1 MNRISNWRRWMRAT
15 LAAGMAAGLVA
26 CGGSDDAAPA
36 PPPPPPA
43 PAIGSATIGAAGG
56 VVDGPDGT
64 QLVIPPGAL
73 SSDVLIRIARSR
85 TGAPDLPAA
94 ASPSLPVY
102 EVTPHGL
109 LFAQPVQLKIPANPQ
124 GGTSESA
131 WAAEPGGPWSTVAAR
146 GENGLLVVDRIS
158 LSWFTYPVPGNGE
171 AFVQAAD
178 IARPF
183 QADPAGALR
192 YERVIQEGPPAVV
205 FNRMV
210 LSENATLRLP
220 LKFTALPGC
229 TDGELEVESQFQ
241 PHLSPT
247 LPRQTVLRQAIVL
260 VAPALA
266 SREALQ
272 GLWVAQ
278 HTFQTAV
285 SSSSRGRQ
293 YYFFKYSCRYGSP
306 VRTYSTG
313 FTEPI
318 YVEPAG
324 TVAPAFTVSP
334 VTTQVVAG
342 QPASFTA
349 IAQGTPA
356 PSISWQVAPATGAF
370 TDVVGEPACAP
381 TAAPASGVQT
391 NASCRLAIT
400 PLGNNGQRY
409 RAIASNVAAPGG
421 VASSEAVLTITAAP
435 VAPSITQQPQ
445 AQTTTVGGSAT
456 FSVTATGTATLG
468 YTWRLNGTPLPAM
481 TGGFGTTTTCS
492 GTVTYSNGN
501 ATITLSGLSAV
512 CNGALVDVTVSNG
525 VNPSA
530 VSNNVTLTVNPAT
543 QSLSLLAGAI
553 GGGGTLDGTGT
564 LARGRFSR
572 GSGIAFD
579 DTGTAYF
586 SDQSTNRIRK
596 VTEAGVVTTMSSVNT
611 LLRPAGVAVDAARN
625 LYVAEADA
633 DRITR
638 ITPAGVASVWAG
650 GIQGDQDGNGTQ
662 ARFANPEGLAI
673 DATGN
678 LYVAETPSYRNGKI
692 RKISPTGVVTTFYDF
707 GAPYGKA
714 ALAVDAAGT
723 VYAAGGTVVQ
733 RIPPNTPA
741 GTAPVLAGDPT
752 QPGNLD
758 GQGTAARFN
767 FISGIALAADGN
779 LYVTA
784 SNNFNVRRITPAGLV
799 TTVSG
804 GGPVGDGAGTAAGYE
819 FPSSIAAAPGGGYL
833 LVGDV
838 TTMRKLTLSNAFA
851 STFLGS
857 RAQRGINDGSG
868 AAARFNSGGDVVL
881 DSAGNTYVAG
891 GDRIRKIQPDGLVTT
906 VAVTPA
912 NYLAID
918 LTSGVLVASNQFE
931 VWRVTTAGVVSRLAG
946 DSQVQD
952 YVDGQG
958 ANAAFSQIAGLAV
971 DRAGNVFVAEGL
983 SHTIRRISPA
993 GVVTT
998 IAGARDQSGTSDG
1011 AAALARFNSPAGM
1024 AVDANDNLFVGD
1036 SGNRTI
1042 RKVTPQGVVSTP
1054 AGTPGVSGS
1063 ADGNGAA
1070 ASFRGTGA
1078 LAFDRNGRLLIADG
1092 CALRRMEPVNFAVST
1107 VLGVDGQC
1115 GVVLGNS
1122 PRINGASGIAVRSDG
1137 RLVLMSDFAV
1147 LEAVAP

>member
-1 MNRISNWRRWMRAT
+1 
-15 LAAGMAAGLVA
+15 
-26 CGGSDDAAPA
+26 
-36 PPPPPPA
+36 
-43 PAIGSATIGAAGG
+43 
-56 VVDGPDGT
+56 
-64 QLVIPPGAL
+64 
-73 SSDVLIRIARSR
+73 
-85 TGAPDLPAA
+85 
-94 ASPSLPVY
+94 
-102 EVTPHGL
+102 
-109 LFAQPVQLKIPANPQ
+109 
-124 GGTSESA
+124 
-131 WAAEPGGPWSTVAAR
+131 
-146 GENGLLVVDRIS
+146 
-158 LSWFTYPVPGNGE
+158 
-171 AFVQAAD
+171 
-178 IARPF
+178 
-183 QADPAGALR
+183 
-192 YERVIQEGPPAVV
+192 
-205 FNRMV
+205 MV
-210 LSENATLRLP
+210 LSETATLRLP

-247 LPRQTVLRQAIVL
+247 LPRRTVLRQSIVL
-260 VAPALA
+260 VAPAPA
-266 SREALQ
+266 SREALL
-272 GLWVAQ
+272 GLWVGQ
-278 HTFQTAV
+278 YTFVTTV

-293 YYFFKYSCRYGSP
+293 YYYFKYSCLYGSQA
-306 VRTYSTG
+306 RTFSQAHTD
-313 FTEPI
+313 PI

-324 TVAPAFTVSP
+324 TVAPTFTLSP
-334 VTTQVVAG
+334 VNTQVVAG

-349 IAQGTPA
+349 IAQGRPA

-370 TDVVGEPACAP
+370 IDVVGEPACAP
-381 TAAPASGVQT
+381 SAAPASGVET
-391 NASCRLAIT
+391 NASCRLANT
-400 PLGNNGQRY
+400 LLGNNGQRY

-421 VASSEAVLTITAAP
+421 AASSEAVLTITAAP
-435 VAPSITQQPQ
+435 VAPTITVQP
-445 AQTTTVGGSAT
+445 APQTTTVGGNAT

-468 YTWRLNGTPLPAM
+468 YTWRLNGTALPAS
-481 TGGFGTTTTCS
+481 GTFSVGSCS
-492 GTVTYSNGN
+492 GNVSYANGG
-501 ATITLSGLSAV
+501 ATATLSALTAG
-512 CNGALVDVTVSNG
+512 CNGVLVDVTVSNG

-530 VSNNVTLTVNPAT
+530 VSNSVVLTVNPVT

-553 GGGGTLDGTGT
+553 GGPGTLDGTGV
-564 LARGRFSR
+564 LARVGFIP
-572 GSGIAFD
+572 GIAID

-586 SDQSTNRIRK
+586 SDRLANRIRK
-596 VTEAGVVTTMSSVNT
+596 VTEAGVVTTISSVTT
-611 LLRPAGVAVDAARN
+611 LLRPTGVAVDAARN
-625 LYVAEADA
+625 LYVAETDGH
-633 DRITR
+633 RITR

-650 GIQGDQDGNGTQ
+650 GIQGDLDGNGTQ

-673 DATGN
+673 DAAGN

-692 RKISPTGVVTTFYDF
+692 RKISPTGLVTTFYDF
-707 GAPYGKA
+707 GAPYGLA

-752 QPGNLD
+752 QTGNLD
-758 GQGTAARFN
+758 GQGAAARFN

-804 GGPVGDGAGTAAGYE
+804 GGPIGDGAGTAAGYE
-819 FPSSIAAAPGGGYL
+819 FPRSIAAAPGGGYL
-833 LVGDV
+833 LIGDV

-857 RAQRGINDGSG
+857 RYQSGINDGIG

-881 DSAGNTYVAG
+881 DAAGNAYVAG

-912 NYLAID
+912 AYLAID
-918 LTSGVLVASNQFE
+918 PISGVLVAANQYE
-931 VWRVTTAGVVSRLAG
+931 VWRVTTAGVVTRLAG
-946 DSQVQD
+946 DFQVQD

-958 ANAAFSQIAGLAV
+958 ANAAFYQITGLAV

-998 IAGARDQSGTSDG
+998 IAGARDQSGTDDG
-1011 AAALARFNSPAGM
+1011 ASALARFNYPTRM
-1024 AVDANDNLFVGD
+1024 AVDANDNLYVGD
-1036 SGNRTI
+1036 SGNLTI

-1054 AGTPGVSGS
+1054 AGTAGVSGS
-1063 ADGNGAA
+1063 ADGNGPA

-1147 LEAVAP
+1147 LEAVVP